1 MLGIKLFDSEISEL
15 QREVWQKRL
24 MQIGVSLTAITLPL
38 TAVVVPNQAVELKL
52 WQLGLGT
59 LFGGASA
66 YIAKQREDLENRYQS
81 FLNLRREATKQKIK
95 NEFGFGLAVQ
105 QIQAEL
111 KLASVVS
118 SLDSNAQLR
127 YLNHFQLHGLLNP
140 NLQESPQYLTLE
152 GTPQVEKLEPPK
164 LTSDIQW
171 LIELVSELVLKPL
184 DKRKHHN
191 FIIHGGSQ
199 SGKSTLV
206 SAIILLAAHLLGQ
219 TGIKVKINLIDP
231 KYPESNWAFEPNYK
245 DYSEVLPGLQ
255 ASFQE
260 LEKIRGE
267 AKKLGKSV
275 SNKYG
280 FTFTIVDEQ
289 DNIYGNGEGYPG
301 KISKPEV
308 DQILNLESALIKEGA
323 AYNFCTIVIGQSPLN
338 QDTGFNRQIY
348 KNATHIVLG
357 DAALSWIKDNSF
369 PYKKFADEL
378 ETLCYRHL
386 NNGERFALV
395 IPKGGLPYITG
406 LSQEIK
412 KLVVQGF
419 HQTIEVEAT
428 TEISNPKQE
437 NQPTDQ
443 ETKQETQ
450 QDGQPSQQLWEQP
463 PFNPVEK
470 IREWCLLCRERFGS
484 FPNSEEIAEAWRRLT
499 GQQLTPEGL
508 QVLIEKL
515 NLNLED

>member
-1 MLGIKLFDSEISEL
+1 MVNIKLFDSEITEL
-15 QREVWQKRL
+15 QHEVWQKRL
-24 MQIGVSLTAITLPL
+24 MQLGVSLTAITLPL
-38 TAVVVPNQAVELKL
+38 TSLLVPNQAVELKL

-59 LFGGASA
+59 FFGGASA
-66 YIAKQREDLENRYQS
+66 YIAKQREDLENRYES
-81 FLNLRREATKQKIK
+81 FLNLRKEATKQKIK

-111 KLASVVS
+111 KLADVLS
-118 SLDSNAQLR
+118 SLDDNAQLR

-140 NLQESPQYLTLE
+140 NLQQEQPQYLTLD

-171 LIELVSELVLKPL
+171 LIELVSQLVLKPL
-184 DKRKHHN
+184 DRRKHHN

-199 SGKSTLV
+199 SGKSTLC
-206 SAIILLAAHLLGQ
+206 SAIILLAAHLLSQAGS
-219 TGIKVKINLIDP
+219 KVKINLIDP
-231 KYPESNWAFEPNYK
+231 KYPESNWAFDPNYK

-260 LEKIRGE
+260 LEKIRTE

-280 FTFTIVDEQ
+280 FTFTIIDEQ
-289 DNIYGNGEGYPG
+289 DNIYGGGEGYPG
-301 KISKPEV
+301 KISSAEV
-308 DQILNLESALIKEGA
+308 DQILNFESALIKEGA
-323 AYNFCTIVIGQSPLN
+323 AYNFCTMVIGQSPLN

-378 ETLCYRHL
+378 ENLCYRHL

-412 KLVVQGF
+412 KLVFQGF
-419 HQTIEVEAT
+419 NQAIELEAT
-428 TEISNPKQE
+428 TEDNPEQE
-437 NQPTDQ
+437 DQSTDQ
-443 ETKQETQ
+443 KTNQ
-450 QDGQPSQQLWEQP
+450 QPSSSAEQSQQ

-470 IREWCLLCRERFGS
+470 IREWCFMCLQKKES

-499 GQQLTPEGL
+499 GQELTPDGL

-515 NLNLED
+515 NLHLPK

>member
-1 MLGIKLFDSEISEL
+1 MVNIKPFESETASLE
-15 QREVWQKRL
+15 QEVWQKRL
-24 MQIGVSLTAITLPL
+24 IHLGVSLTAITLPL
-38 TAVVVPNQAVELKL
+38 TAVIVPNQAVEAKL
-52 WQLGLGT
+52 WQLALGT

-66 YIAKQREDLENRYQS
+66 YIAQNRIDIENRYET
-81 FLNLRREATKQKIK
+81 FLNLRKEATKEAIK
-95 NEFGFGLAVQ
+95 KEFGFNLALQ
-105 QIQAEL
+105 QIDAEL
-111 KLASVVS
+111 KLADVINR
-118 SLDSNAQLR
+118 LKDNAKLR
-127 YLNHFQLHGLLNP
+127 YLDIFQLHGLLNLNP
-140 NLQESPQYLTLE
+140 QEQPQNLILE
-152 GTPQVEKLEPPK
+152 GTPSVETLEPPK

-171 LIELVSELVLKPL
+171 LIELVSQLVLRPL

-206 SAIILLAAHLLGQ
+206 SAIILLAAHLLGK
-219 TGIKVKINLIDP
+219 TGSKVKINLIDP

-255 ASFQE
+255 TSFQE
-260 LEKIRGE
+260 LEKIRKE

-280 FTFTIVDEQ
+280 FTFTLIDEQ
-289 DNIYGNGEGYPG
+289 DNIYGGGDGYPD

-308 DQILNLESALIKEGA
+308 DKIINLESALIKEGA

-369 PYKKFADEL
+369 PYKKSVDEL

-386 NNGERFALV
+386 NDGERFALV

-406 LSQEIK
+406 LSTEIK
-412 KLVVQGF
+412 KLVVYGF
-419 HQTIEVEAT
+419 NQTVEGEESA
-428 TEISNPKQE
+428 
-437 NQPTDQ
+437 
-443 ETKQETQ
+443 
-450 QDGQPSQQLWEQP
+450 PSQQSNQQTQNQHPNDHDSDEWSHQNEHQNQP
-463 PFNPVEK
+463 QFNPLNK
-470 IREWCLLCRERFGS
+470 IREWCWLCRDKFGS

-499 GQQLTPEGL
+499 GQQLTASGL
-508 QVLIEKL
+508 KVLIEKL
-515 NLNLED
+515 DLNSED

>member
-1 MLGIKLFDSEISEL
+1 MVNIKPFDSETASLE
-15 QREVWQKRL
+15 REVWQKRL
-24 MQIGVSLTAITLPL
+24 IHLGVSLTAITLPL
-38 TAVVVPNQAVELKL
+38 TAVVVPNQAVEAKL

-66 YIAKQREDLENRYQS
+66 YIAQNRIDIENRYET
-81 FLNLRREATKQKIK
+81 FLNLRKEATKEAIK
-95 NEFGFGLAVQ
+95 KEFGFNLALQ
-105 QIQAEL
+105 QIDAEL
-111 KLASVVS
+111 KLADVINR
-118 SLDSNAQLR
+118 LKDNAKLR
-127 YLNHFQLHGLLNP
+127 YLDIFQLHGLLTPNP
-140 NLQESPQYLTLE
+140 QEKPQNLILE
-152 GTPQVEKLEPPK
+152 GTPEVETLEPPK

-171 LIELVSELVLKPL
+171 LIELVSQLVLRPL

-206 SAIILLAAHLLGQ
+206 SAIILLAAHLLGK
-219 TGIKVKINLIDP
+219 TGSKVKINLIDP

-255 ASFQE
+255 TSFQE
-260 LEKIRGE
+260 LEKIRSE

-280 FTFTIVDEQ
+280 FTFTIIDEQ
-289 DNIYGNGEGYPG
+289 DNIYGGGDGYPD
-301 KISKPEV
+301 KISKPEI
-308 DQILNLESALIKEGA
+308 DKILNLESALIKEGA

-369 PYKKFADEL
+369 PYKKFVDEL
-378 ETLCYRHL
+378 ETLCYQHL
-386 NNGERFALV
+386 KNGERFALV

-406 LSQEIK
+406 LSPEIK
-412 KLVVQGF
+412 KLVVYGF
-419 HQTIEVEAT
+419 NQTVEGEDSAANQQSNQQTQNQHPNDHDSDEWSHQNEH
-428 TEISNPKQE
+428 Q
-437 NQPTDQ
+437 NQPQ
-443 ETKQETQ
+443 
-450 QDGQPSQQLWEQP
+450 
-463 PFNPVEK
+463 FNPLDK
-470 IREWCLLCRERFGS
+470 IREWCWLCQEKFGS

-499 GQQLTPEGL
+499 GQQLTASGL

-515 NLNLED
+515 DLNSESE